1 MKKPLRLYF
10 VVFLLY
16 LLITSCQSRK
26 GDAPSYVIGFSNCTG
41 NDAWRRTMLQEM
53 QRELSFHPQLK
64 LSYRDAQE
72 SNTRQV
78 QQIKELIEQ
87 GVDLLIVSP
96 NEAEPVRPAIE
107 LAFQKGIPVIMVDR
121 KSNSRMY
128 NAFVGADNHQIGKI
142 AAQYA
147 AQLIKG
153 EGKIL
158 EISGLPGSTPAQGR
172 SNGFKEALRAFP
184 NIKITAS
191 LNGEWRFASA
201 RAQVTAFLKTTSPDF
216 DLVYAHNDTM
226 ALGAYEA
233 FNAIGAVKNV
243 HFIGVDGLAGKN
255 GGMQLVQ
262 EGILDATLLYPTGG
276 GEAIRVALDIL
287 QHRKYK
293 KEYTLQTT
301 VIDKTNVRVMLMQ
314 ADKINDQQSMIE
326 REQLKIKDLNTSY
339 TKQRNFLNI
348 LLISLL
354 GAITTGIYIF
364 YLLNEKQLMHKRLSA
379 QFHENLEQ
387 KNQIAEIAERE
398 EAAIQAK
405 LQFFTNISHEFRTPL
420 TLILTPLEELLRLP
434 AIANNKAIFQD
445 LSLVQKNALRLLRL
459 IIQLMDFRKI
469 ESGQMKVSV
478 SENDMVDFV
487 RQIIQ
492 AFEKTAQQRHIDY
505 RILHNRPEIKAW
517 VDVNMIDKVL
527 FNLLSN
533 AFKFTNDHGK
543 IFVSIDQDEELQ
555 QILIKVTDNGIGM
568 SKETGNRIFERFFQ
582 GDNQK
587 KYLGSGIGLALS
599 KEFIDLHHGALTVI
613 SDLNKG
619 TTFSIA
625 LQKGNA
631 HFEAAEIIQDAPP
644 VYDLVHNGLMHS
656 SVLQDD
662 QVAQTP
668 SFPEQLPSATQYT
681 LLIVEDNPEL
691 RSYLHYKLAAEFVVL
706 LASNAQEAFEKCLLE
721 VPDLVIS
728 DIMIAGITDGLAL
741 VREIKADLRT
751 SHIPVVLLS
760 ALGNLEQQIGG
771 MQTFADA
778 YISKPFSFQLLDQT
792 IKTIL
797 KNREILRDHFTAEV
811 AGSVRTQPT
820 HSKDK
825 QFINEFMA
833 LIEENYGNPDYSVDK
848 MYRPLKLS
856 RVQLYRK
863 VKALMN
869 CSVAEYLTTVRLQKA
884 RQMLM
889 AGQWTIAEV
898 AYESG
903 FSSPAYFSTAFKN
916 KFGISPS
923 EFMNAKLA

>member
-1 MKKPLRLYF
+1 MKKLIRLNY
-10 VVFLLY
+10 LLLLLF
-16 LLITSCQSRK
+16 LLITGCQSKK
-26 GDAPSYVIGFSNCTG
+26 GDAHSYVIGFSNCTG

-72 SNTRQV
+72 SNTQQV
-78 QQIKELIEQ
+78 QQIKGLINQ
-87 GVDLLIVSP
+87 GVNLLIVSP

-128 NAFVGADNHQIGKI
+128 NAFVGADNYQIGKI
-142 AAQYA
+142 AGQYA

-153 EGKIL
+153 KGKIL

-172 SNGFKEALRAFP
+172 SNGFKEALPAYP

-191 LNGEWRFASA
+191 LNGEWRFDSA
-201 RAQVTAFLKTTSPDF
+201 RAQVTKFLKTNSPDF

-233 FNAIGAVKNV
+233 FNAIGATKNV

-287 QHRKYK
+287 EHRTYQ

-339 TKQRNFLNI
+339 TKQRNFLNF

-354 GAITTGIYIF
+354 GAILTGVYIF
-364 YLLNEKQLMHKRLSA
+364 YLLNEKQLMHQRLSE
-379 QFHENLEQ
+379 QYHENLEQ
-387 KNQIAEIAERE
+387 KNQIAEIAQRE

-445 LSLVQKNALRLLRL
+445 LLLVQKNALRLLRL

-469 ESGQMKVSV
+469 ESGQMKLSA
-478 SENDMVDFV
+478 SENDMVDFG
-487 RQIIQ
+487 RQIFQ

-517 VDVNMIDKVL
+517 IDVNMIDKVL

-543 IFVSIDQDEELQ
+543 IFVSIDQDDERQ
-555 QILIKVTDNGIGM
+555 CIVIKVADNGIGM
-568 SKETGNRIFERFFQ
+568 SKETGSRIFERFFQ
-582 GDNQK
+582 ADNHN

-599 KEFIDLHHGALTVI
+599 KEFIDLHHGNLAVE
-613 SDLNKG
+613 SDLNQG
-619 TTFSIA
+619 TTFVIT
-625 LQKGNA
+625 LRMGNG
-631 HFEAAEIIQDAPP
+631 HFAADEIVQNAPP
-644 VYDLVHNGLMHS
+644 IHDLLKNGLMHS
-656 SVLQDD
+656 SVLQHD
-662 QVAQTP
+662 QIEQTP
-668 SFPEQLPSATQYT
+668 SFPEQFPTSGRYT
-681 LLIVEDNPEL
+681 ILVVEDNPEL
-691 RSYLHYKLAAEFVVL
+691 KMYLNQKLATEFKVL
-706 LASNAQEAFEKCLLE
+706 LAANAKEAFEICLE
-721 VPDLVIS
+721 NVPDLVIS

-771 MQTFADA
+771 MQTLADA
-778 YISKPFSFQLLDQT
+778 YISKPFSFPLLDQT
-792 IKTIL
+792 VKTIL

-811 AGSVRTQPT
+811 AGSIRTQPT
-820 HSKDK
+820 QGKDK

-833 LIEENYGNPDYSVDK
+833 LIEENYRNPDYSVDK
-848 MYRPLKLS
+848 MYKPLKMS

-863 VKALMN
+863 VKALLN
-869 CSVAEYLTTVRLQKA
+869 CSVSEYLTTVRLQKA
-884 RQMLM
+884 RQMLI
-889 AGQWTIAEV
+889 AGQLTIAEV

-923 EFMNAKLA
+923 EFKNIKPA